1 VIGAILQALSLFSM
15 VLFLGYVA
23 TIVVPYVRHPSD
35 EPGDASS
42 FEWHIFI
49 PARDEEVV
57 IAGTVT
63 RLLRDFPAT
72 HVWVVDDASEDRTA
86 QVVLELARDPRAH
99 LVQRHLPNARTGKGD
114 ALNAAYDALLDWL
127 PTDHNPERVIVGV
140 VDADGSLAPD
150 VLDLVAG
157 ARVFGDQKVG
167 AAQISVRMS
176 NRLGRA
182 DGAARSVLGA
192 RFAGFLVRMQD
203 LEFVGTIS
211 AMQMLREKTGSVGL
225 GGNGQF
231 TRLSVLNTLAAHHD
245 APWHGALLEDYELGL
260 HILLA
265 GYQNRFVFGAE
276 VEQEAVES
284 VRRLVA
290 QRARWAQGAMQC
302 SRKYLTPILQ
312 SRHLSA
318 AGALEAAY
326 FLVAPWLQLFG
337 VLYWPSLY
345 AVFAVKAWSFP
356 GGPLAFA
363 QAFWPLAVVTLMTGV
378 LPFVVWGPLYRRVVD
393 PKMGLVR
400 SLLLGL
406 GYSAYLAYSYPT
418 TLRAFGRTLAGRTG
432 WAKTRR
438 NAEPFAAGS
447 IAIEA

>member
-1 VIGAILQALSLFSM
+1 MIEGALQGLSLFSM
-15 VLFLGYVA
+15 VLFIGYVA
-23 TIVVPYVRHPSD
+23 TIVVPYLRHEPD
-35 EPGDASS
+35 EPGDAST

-63 RLLRDFPAT
+63 RLLRDFPTT

-86 QVVLELARDPRAH
+86 QVVLELAADARVH
-99 LVQRHLPNARTGKGD
+99 LVQRRLPDARTGKGN
-114 ALNAAYDALLDWL
+114 ALNAAYDALLNWL
-127 PTDHNPERVIVGV
+127 PPEHDRERVIVGV

-157 ARVFGDQKVG
+157 DRVFGDPAVG

-176 NRLGRA
+176 NRVGGG
-182 DGAARSVLGA
+182 DGAARSILGA
-192 RFAGFLVRMQD
+192 RFARFLVRMQD

-231 TRLSVLNTLAAHHD
+231 SRLSVLDKLAADYD

-265 GYQNRFVFGAE
+265 GYQNRFVFEAE

-312 SRHLSA
+312 SRHLSP

-326 FLVAPWLQLFG
+326 FLITPWMQLFG

-345 AVFAVKAWSFP
+345 VVFAVKAWNFP
-356 GGPLAFA
+356 GGPAGFA
-363 QAFWPLAVVTLMTGV
+363 EAFWPLAIVTVVTGV
-378 LPFVVWGPLYRRVVD
+378 GPFVLWGPLYRRTVD
-393 PKMGLVR
+393 PKMGRLR

-406 GYSAYLAYSYPT
+406 EYSVYLAYSYPT
-418 TLRAFGRTLAGRTG
+418 TLRAFGRTVAGRNG

-438 NAEPFAAGS
+438 NAEPIAAGTV
-447 IAIEA
+447 AIEA